1 MIAHNNI
8 KKSVCQLVVLV
19 LGIYLT
25 VVLSRDLLN
34 LIKKGERI
42 KTMEEEAARLI
53 KKNQELKAKLEYVKS
68 DEFVE
73 KMARNR
79 LNMTKKDEMIV
90 VLPVDELPLLRKNVK
105 KKKGEDLPNWQRWW
119 RLFFK

>member
-1 MIAHNNI
+1 
-8 KKSVCQLVVLV
+8 
-19 LGIYLT
+19 
-25 VVLSRDLLN
+25 
-34 LIKKGERI
+34 
-42 KTMEEEAARLI
+42 MEEEAARLI

-119 RLFFK
+119 RLFF